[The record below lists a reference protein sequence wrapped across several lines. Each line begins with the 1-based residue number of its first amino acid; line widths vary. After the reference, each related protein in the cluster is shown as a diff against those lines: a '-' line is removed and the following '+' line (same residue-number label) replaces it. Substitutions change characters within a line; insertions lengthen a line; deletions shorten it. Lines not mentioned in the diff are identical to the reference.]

1 MTFELD
7 QQQEK
12 HQFPVPHRIHIT
24 VAKNMTKN
32 DSFVCKISIWE
43 TVKPPLAQIHLKSF
57 HYSQQD
63 CFKFSLHVNIY
74 LRNKPLC
81 ENHHVMHICV
91 YYVTK
96 EQQLQVLKKQNLI
109 PTDAL

>member
-32 DSFVCKISIWE
+32 DSFVCKISI
-43 TVKPPLAQIHLKSF
+43 
-57 HYSQQD
+57 
-63 CFKFSLHVNIY
+63 
-74 LRNKPLC
+74 
-81 ENHHVMHICV
+81 
-91 YYVTK
+91 
-96 EQQLQVLKKQNLI
+96 
-109 PTDAL
+109 